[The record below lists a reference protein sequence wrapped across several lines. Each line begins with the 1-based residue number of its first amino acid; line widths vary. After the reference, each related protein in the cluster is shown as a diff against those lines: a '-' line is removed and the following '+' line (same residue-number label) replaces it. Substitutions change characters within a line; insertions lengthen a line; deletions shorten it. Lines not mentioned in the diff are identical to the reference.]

1 MVSYNCS
8 KGTTPRKG
16 TATMSKKEFIRKYR
30 ALTAAEKAD
39 VKAHWE
45 DVYKHSHFVESLNRA
60 ETVLLWIRE
69 ADNK

>member
-1 MVSYNCS
+1 
-8 KGTTPRKG
+8 
-16 TATMSKKEFIRKYR
+16 MSKKEFIRKYR